1 MGKLDFLNFDTSN
14 VGYEDGYNDGLNG
27 KPKDF
32 SSMVQPKTAVKF
44 ALGGNLALDSYS
56 EAYKRGYDK
65 GQEDAHS
72 IKKVEITDE
81 TNNNKT
87 NRTMEEDNY
96 LEDDFLEDN
105 EEEFDEEEFEEDC
118 QSIRKG
124 INALVKLYNFLIR
137 ECCDGLQGIKVP
149 LSNEVRTLA
158 RTGVPIEACHIINH
172 EYIPVDWENF
182 DALYNNIVEK
192 DLVLLEQM
200 IRDQQNYYE
209 SVSGVTY
216 EPSIY
221 TLNEKI
227 ECQTNIIHRVDN
239 GAQSLSLQR
248 SGYNAFIG
256 YLDRRMD
263 DIHKICSKYNTFT
276 ENLSEIGLPV
286 EYHEQ
291 YKEEYYETNKELF
304 DKIINHLKLDKEYVE
319 QCINNLVNQ
328 TNR

>member
-1 MGKLDFLNFDTSN
+1 MGKLDFFNFDTSN
-14 VGYEDGYNDGLNG
+14 VGYEDGYKDGLNG

-81 TNNNKT
+81 TINNKIIE
-87 NRTMEEDNY
+87 TMEEDNY
-96 LEDDFLEDN
+96 LEDDYLEDS
-105 EEEFDEEEFEEDC
+105 EEELEELEEEC
-118 QSIRKG
+118 QSIVIG

-137 ECCDGLQGIKVP
+137 ECCDRLQGIKVP
-149 LSNEVRTLA
+149 LSNQVRELS
-158 RTGVPIEACHIINH
+158 RTGVPSEACHTINH

-182 DALYNNIVEK
+182 DTLYNNIVDC
-192 DLVLLEQM
+192 DLVLLGQM
-200 IRDQQNYYE
+200 IRNQQKYYE
-209 SVSGVTY
+209 TVSGEIY
-216 EPSIY
+216 EPSLCI
-221 TLNEKI
+221 LNEKI
-227 ECQTNIIHRVDN
+227 ECQTNIIRRVDN
-239 GAQSLSLQR
+239 GVQSLSLQK

-291 YKEEYYETNKELF
+291 YKEECYETNKELF